1 MQNVVSAS
9 KLAFFKAE
17 RYEYERY
24 NTFDASGCPR
34 PHFCMGL
41 VLSGEGIYTDCETGE
56 EVRVIPGDIIFV
68 PIGSRYVSEWRGEPK
83 ISYVSMHFIFDY
95 PGVFSKQK
103 NFKLQRVHTEDF
115 ERTREIFEYSLE
127 NYDKDESLQLG
138 VLGRFY
144 GLMGEIL
151 PMLDAKKARNVDL
164 RLENALS
171 YIEKNYSTDIS
182 VNTLAEVCNM
192 SVSRFFP
199 AFKKSFGITPV
210 EYVNNYRVSRAIIA
224 IMERNDATVEE
235 ISESVGFDSS
245 AYFRR
250 VFKRVTGK
258 TPREYKKTAFEM

>member
-17 RYEYERY
+17 RYEYERH

-41 VLSGEGIYTDCETGE
+41 VLSGEGMYTDCETGE
-56 EVRVIPGDIIFV
+56 VVKVIPGDIIFV

-115 ERTREIFEYSLE
+115 ARTREIFEYCLE
-127 NYDKDESLQLG
+127 NYDKDESMQLG
-138 VLGRFY
+138 VLGGFY
-144 GLMGEIL
+144 SLMGEIL
-151 PMLDAKKARNVDL
+151 PMLAAKKARAVDL
-164 RLENALS
+164 RLENAVS

-182 VNTLAEVCNM
+182 VNTLAEICNM

-210 EYVNNYRVSRAIIA
+210 EYINNYRVSRAIIA